1 MSNLHPKQIPTRLK
15 YIEEELHIRESDFA
29 SFILKCLIS
38 EPDSA
43 EQKNYM
49 IAAASILERFSCLVY
64 KGNDGQYRKLALT
77 TYYKSFFKHWAETP
91 EEVFERVKQYG
102 VTRDKAELIYKLLW
116 QIADIVC
123 PMMAGIEEQGFV
135 SEYVYAIEYV
145 INHGGYL
152 QKPEMGILFPQN
164 YPDYNWPGSGIA
176 AEVNKYE
183 MFQS

>member
-1 MSNLHPKQIPTRLK
+1 MNKLHPKQIPTKLK
-15 YIEEELHIRESDFA
+15 YIEEELYIRESEFE
-29 SFILKCLIS
+29 SFLLKCIIS
-38 EPDSA
+38 EPGSA
-43 EQKNYM
+43 KQKNYM
-49 IAAASILERFSCLVY
+49 VAAASVLERFSCLVY
-64 KGNDGQYRKLALT
+64 KCNDSQYQKLALT

-91 EEVFERVKQYG
+91 EEVFERVRQCG

-152 QKPEMGILFPQN
+152 QKPEMGKLFPRN

-176 AEVNKYE
+176 AEVEKYE
-183 MFQS
+183 TYSI